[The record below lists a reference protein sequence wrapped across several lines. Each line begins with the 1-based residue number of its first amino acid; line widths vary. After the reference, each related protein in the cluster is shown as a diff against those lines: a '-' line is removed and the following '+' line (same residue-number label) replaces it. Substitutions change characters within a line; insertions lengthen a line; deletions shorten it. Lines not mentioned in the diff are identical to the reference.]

1 MANRPAAPG
10 LDVREADG
18 RITAVVTGCTE
29 LVDGTAEPLAGQL
42 AALIEGRQH
51 LHLAVDLAAV
61 TFISSAALAQFHVLH
76 RTLQAGGGHL
86 SLWNLAP
93 HVREVFALTQL
104 DRIIDV
110 HPDSV
115 SA

>member
-29 LVDGTAEPLAGQL
+29 LVDGTVEPLGERL
-42 AALIEGRQH
+42 AALVEGRERPQ
-51 LHLAVDLAAV
+51 LVVDLAGV

-76 RTLQAGGGHL
+76 RTIHAAGGHL
-86 SLWNLAP
+86 SLRNLRP
-93 HVREVFALTQL
+93 DVREVFALTQL

-110 HPDSV
+110 HPDAV